1 MREVRKWE
9 IRVGFPEEETY
20 KQRPGAADG
29 GSLEDP
35 GEELSRQREEQ
46 GQTCPG
52 HGRQCGW
59 NRVIEESML
68 GAGIREAKTGCGG
81 LRAVPLWGLGFCCE

>member
-35 GEELSRQREEQ
+35 GEELSRQREAVWLEQ
-46 GQTCPG
+46 SDRGEHARSWDQRG
-52 HGRQCGW
+52 KGRMW
-59 NRVIEESML
+59 
-68 GAGIREAKTGCGG
+68 G
-81 LRAVPLWGLGFCCE
+81 LRAVPLWGLGFCCG

>member
-9 IRVGFPEEETY
+9 IRVGFAEEKTY

-29 GSLEDP
+29 RSLEDP

-52 HGRQCGW
+52 HGRKCGW

-68 GAGIREAKTGCGG
+68 GAGIRQAKAGRWG
-81 LRAVPLWGLGFCCE
+81 LRAPVGTWLSL